1 VKDVTEKNHKK
12 STELIS
18 ELDGELADLRV
29 IFLEIIR
36 NYQSKIEQDIQ
47 TIREFLL
54 QTKNKTNRQDCK
66 LSNLKKMFSILEKLQ
81 TKPELGRRKDFK
93 KVEDAISEMLELIKA
108 DK

>member
-1 VKDVTEKNHKK
+1 MKDVTEKNHKK
-12 STELIS
+12 SAELIA

-29 IFLEIIR
+29 IFLEIIK

-47 TIREFLL
+47 RIREFLL
-54 QTKNKTNRQDCK
+54 QTQNKTNREACK